1 VMIYTGH
8 VGKYVGNYWIAFRP
22 YMVPDSSKVSLS
34 GFLTVRRYFATADDY
49 IGFQVGYGTSPDER
63 YRLLTNQ
70 SLRLTGYSS
79 RISYNHIFSKRWILN
94 VSGAYAYE
102 EYFTSLFKS
111 KITFDI
117 AINYLF

>member
-1 VMIYTGH
+1 
-8 VGKYVGNYWIAFRP
+8 
-22 YMVPDSSKVSLS
+22 
-34 GFLTVRRYFATADDY
+34 
-49 IGFQVGYGTSPDER
+49 
-63 YRLLTNQ
+63 
-70 SLRLTGYSS
+70 
-79 RISYNHIFSKRWILN
+79 LN